1 MEFFKTKV
9 FVFLVAISFII
20 GMYTTE
26 NVSSQSFPN
35 SEQDEIYVK
44 LSNLTKSTGNDI
56 VESIR
61 AIEIGDDKTALNIL
75 SNITVNIEEIYN
87 GLDILVDVP
96 TKGSDYSSNN

>member
-1 MEFFKTKV
+1 MAFFKTKV
-9 FVFLVAISFII
+9 FVFLLAISFII
-20 GMYTTE
+20 GMNTTE

-61 AIEIGDDKTALNIL
+61 AIEMGDDKTALNIL

-96 TKGSDYSSNN
+96 TKGSDYYSNN